1 MGITKVKKRMHIVQR
16 DTVYDFDPPDN
27 DNAGYTA
34 KINRVKFENTPSI
47 PTMAQDIEM
56 ID

>member
-1 MGITKVKKRMHIVQR
+1 MHIVQR